1 MNNTTPTEFRLNPR
15 YDTRK
20 SFYNKAVELYHDDGR
35 IELRS
40 YSTIVA
46 CITDSLTAPM
56 TAEVYGWYSN
66 TTGRHIKEF
75 LKQHGFKAESKS
87 QILKDYC
94 KEEGR

>member
-1 MNNTTPTEFRLNPR
+1 MQEYNLYPR
-15 YDTRK
+15 YDARA
-20 SFYNKAVELYHDDGR
+20 SFYGKAKEIEHDDGS
-35 IELRS
+35 IELQS

-46 CITDSLTAPM
+46 KITPHPT

-87 QILKDYC
+87 QILKDYFI
-94 KEEGR
+94 EN